1 MTSKVNDRH
10 QPSGQSAGSRRRISI
25 LSAFAWVVIAP
36 LLTNCNQVPPPPS
49 HKDAWLSFKFVSG
62 GPFGQGCGL
71 PPGSCGLDDE
81 GEAGKYYSAIGADA
95 LVAPPNGSKF
105 DAWKTKYGFVAGAT
119 IAHASYGNQA
129 DLQLGRDMYC
139 VQASPQVACY
149 VSNYGQPPFD
159 PIGMVENPLWPD
171 LEGAVNQA
179 VVAGLP
185 NHAPVIPFATVA
197 MVSNPNGVGPN
208 GDKVT
213 FYVFDG
219 KGNLINFAALDG
231 EGKKSVPRM
240 CMACHGGSYAPSTAS
255 TPASATGA
263 FFLPF
268 DTGSFKYD
276 PSLTEDQQ
284 QEAFR
289 QLNTAVLATNPSPA
303 IVEFINGSYCSSAGN
318 PTISDPTS
326 PSCRNQVGNAGS
338 TTFDGFV
345 PAGWNG
351 QSNLYNG
358 VVKKYC
364 RMCHLAGVP
373 AFNSHQDFVNTA
385 TEIEN
390 FVCEIG
396 DMPHAEVPFGFGT
409 NANLTHNAVGF
420 WLDNLG
426 TAEKDLKAFLS
437 SQPNI
442 KVRCP

>member
-1 MTSKVNDRH
+1 MTPKANDTR

-25 LSAFAWVVIAP
+25 LSAFAWIVIAP
-36 LLTNCNQVPPPPS
+36 FLTNCNQAPSPPS
-49 HKDAWLSFKFVSG
+49 RQDAWLSFKFTSGFG
-62 GPFGQGCGL
+62 GPGCGL
-71 PPGSCGLDDE
+71 PPGTCGLDDE
-81 GEAGKYYSAIGADA
+81 VEAGKYYSAIGADT
-95 LVAPPNGSKF
+95 LVAPPNGSVF

-139 VQASPQVACY
+139 VQVPPQVACY

-159 PIGMVENPLWPD
+159 AMHGVENSQWPD
-171 LEGAVNQA
+171 LAGAVSQA
-179 VVAGLP
+179 V
-185 NHAPVIPFATVA
+185 NHASFVPFATVA

-219 KGNLINFAALDG
+219 TGTLINFAALDG

-289 QLNTAVLATNPSPA
+289 QLNTAVLAAANPSPA

-351 QSNLYNG
+351 QFNLYNG

-364 RMCHLAGVP
+364 RMCHLAGAP
-373 AFNSHQDFVNTA
+373 AFNSYQDFVGTA
-385 TEIEN
+385 TTIED
-390 FVCEIG
+390 FVCGKG
-396 DMPHAEVPFGFGT
+396 DMPHAEVPFGSGT

-437 SQPNI
+437 SQMI
-442 KVRCP
+442 ASKCP